1 MEYVIRKK
9 YHGDILFYIDKIEND
24 VAYLR
29 GVYVRILASAPLDDL
44 IYVSEAEKPF
54 YENKCRHNRHL
65 FELKNKTS
73 KHITGKIL
81 HIDSDLEYLKK
92 CNEIYEKLGL
102 YAICV
107 YLDEE
112 EATLYVLDLVKEYNI
127 DIVVLTGHD
136 SYNQNDSFNLDNYR
150 NSKAFYKAVK
160 MLREEY
166 SLDELFI
173 YAGACQSNFEALIAS
188 GANMASSPKRINI
201 DALDPLVCAVIA
213 ATTPFNRLIP
223 YEKIW
228 EYSMSKNDGIGGID
242 SYGKMRILR

>member
-29 GVYVRILASAPLDDL
+29 GVYVRILASAPLNDL
-44 IYVSEAEKPF
+44 IYVSEVEKPF

-65 FELKNKTS
+65 FDLKNKTS

-112 EATLYVLDLVKEYNI
+112 EAALYVLDLVKEYNI

-150 NSKAFYKAVK
+150 NSKAFYKTV
-160 MLREEY
+160 
-166 SLDELFI
+166 
-173 YAGACQSNFEALIAS
+173 
-188 GANMASSPKRINI
+188 ASSPKRINI

>member
-1 MEYVIRKK
+1 M
-9 YHGDILFYIDKIEND
+9 FYIDKIEND
-24 VAYLR
+24 IAYLR
-29 GVYVRILASAPLDDL
+29 GVYVRIYATAYLDDL
-44 IYVSEAEKPF
+44 IYVNEFEKVF

-65 FELKNKTS
+65 LELKAKTS

-102 YAICV
+102 FAICV
-107 YLDEE
+107 YLEE
-112 EATLYVLDLVKEYNI
+112 NEASKYILDLVKDYKA

-136 SYNQNDSFNLDNYR
+136 SFNQNDSFNLENYR
-150 NSKAFYKAVK
+150 NSKAFYQTVSL
-160 MLREEY
+160 LRENY

-188 GANMASSPKRINI
+188 GANIASSPKRINI

-213 ATTPFNRLIP
+213 ATTPFNKLIP

-228 EYSMSKNDGIGGID
+228 EYSYSKEEGIGGVD
-242 SYGKMRILR
+242 SFGKMRILR